1 MELTDSRY
9 NVLVARVKKLEVR
22 TRIWQIVALVVLFA
36 LGFARTENVKAQQI
50 GQLEQVRA
58 TTVEA
63 QDFLLKD
70 AAGRVLGQL
79 SVRDGKPQLELYDA
93 SGKVTWSTS
102 TRLMAAGQ

>member
-1 MELTDSRY
+1 MEFDDSRY
-9 NVLVARVKKLEVR
+9 NVLLCRGKKLEMR
-22 TRIWQIVALVVLFA
+22 TRIWQIVALVALFA
-36 LGFARTENVKAQQI
+36 LGISRTANVKAQQNSE
-50 GQLEQVRA
+50 LEKVRA

-79 SVRDGKPQLELYDA
+79 SVRDGKAQLELYDA

>member
-1 MELTDSRY
+1 MELVGA
-9 NVLVARVKKLEVR
+9 NQEVLLARVKKLER
-22 TRIWQIVALVVLFA
+22 QARIWQIVMLLVLLA
-36 LGFARTENVKAQQI
+36 LGFSRTATVKAQQDS
-50 GQLEQVRA
+50 QLEKLRA

-79 SVRDGKPQLELYDA
+79 SVRDGKAQLELYDA